1 MGSQMETIS
10 IGEAKSRFSELVSRA
25 SAGERF
31 VIQRREHSLAVLLS
45 SAELARLE
53 RTARMTLQLA
63 RALGQ
68 SDELLR
74 EIEEGKAHPLLAAYG
89 LWADEEQTADLAEQV
104 KRQRRRGSKRPTVK
118 L

>member
-1 MGSQMETIS
+1 METIS

-31 VIQRREHSLAVLLS
+31 VIQRRERSLAVLLS
-45 SAELARLE
+45 SAELERLE

-68 SDELLR
+68 SDDILR
-74 EIEEGKAHPLLAAYG
+74 EVEEGKSHPLLAAYG
-89 LWADEEQTADLAEQV
+89 LWADEKETADLAEEI
-104 KRQRRRGSKRPTVK
+104 KRQRRRGSKRPGIR